1 MTSSRNSEDI
11 VTQICGNF
19 GKWQLKT
26 LIFVCLCKIPA
37 TWFMAC
43 ISFTAPV
50 PQTAEFLCIPA
61 EKDSQHHTLRPAE
74 MWLKNHQ
81 PPASKESWEKTD
93 REFFINQCYT
103 HRLVSPATDV
113 INSSDYEW
121 KISPSNKSYLFGNSD
136 AVQTVEVPCEQFEHR
151 VEYKSLVT
159 QFDLVC
165 SREMLVS
172 LTQAFHALGGLIG
185 GIMAMN
191 ILKYISPKRLMMFG
205 IIGQIICGNLTG
217 LVSTF
222 ILHVYYRCLTS
233 VFCSFMMASGQAIVN
248 DITSGKERTII
259 NILSELFA
267 SIALILLPG
276 VHMYCDSWTHLYIV
290 ISSSLLLF
298 IIPQRFITDS
308 PRWHLKQGNLD
319 ETLKILTQAAAI
331 NCRKIPND
339 VLSRLEQKSWQ
350 MRNSRSPSYW
360 SIWDGKTPRR
370 FIFMLHWNW
379 SVSVVIY
386 TVMILMIRLL
396 GVKYMHVN
404 TFCLG
409 FAEMLGI
416 AMGLYMFLYSK
427 RHWLHSGCLL
437 IFAGVTTYLIWLSPD
452 GVKESRK
459 AGYELLFWIILK
471 MLNSAV
477 LVVLTTRTGEMVAPE
492 KRPSLMLSTGCF
504 SRFWLTVV
512 PFTLVVG
519 KIHYLLPMTMF
530 ATAAISS
537 GAMMCYFNRHFQTT
551 EAKANI
557 VPTQTCAYRK
567 RSSLLFEGSE
577 NI

>member
-1 MTSSRNSEDI
+1 MTSSPNSEDI
-11 VTQICGNF
+11 ITQITGNF

-26 LIFVCLCKIPA
+26 LIFICLCKIPA

-50 PQTAEFLCIPA
+50 PQTSEFLCIPA
-61 EKDSQHHTLRPAE
+61 ERDVDHHTIRPAE
-74 MWLKNHQ
+74 MWLKHQ
-81 PPASKESWEKTD
+81 NETTTNTTNELLEKTD
-93 REFFINQCYT
+93 REFFIDQCYSY
-103 HRLVSPATDV
+103 RLADS
-113 INSSDYEW
+113 INLTEYEW
-121 KISPSNKSYLFGNSD
+121 KITPNNQSNWFGNSE
-136 AVQTVEVPCEQFEHR
+136 VVEVPCEQFEHR
-151 VEYKSLVT
+151 AEYKSLVT

-185 GIMAMN
+185 GLIALN
-191 ILKYISPKRLMMFG
+191 ILKYISPKRLMMIG
-205 IIGQIICGNLTG
+205 IVGQIICGNLTG

-233 VFCSFMMASGQAIVN
+233 VFCSFMTTSGQVIVS
-248 DITSGKERTII
+248 DITSGKQRTII
-259 NILSELFA
+259 LVLSEMFA

-276 VHMYCDSWTHLYIV
+276 VSMYCDSWTYLYIA

-298 IIPQRFITDS
+298 IIPHRFITDS
-308 PRWHLKQGNLD
+308 PRWHLKQGHID
-319 ETLKILTQAAAI
+319 ETLKILSKAASI
-331 NCRKIPND
+331 NCRQIPSD
-339 VLSRLEQKSWQ
+339 VMPRLEQKSWQ
-350 MRNSRSPSYW
+350 MKNSRMPSYW
-360 SIWDGKTPRR
+360 TIWDGKTPRR

-379 SVSVVIY
+379 SVSMVIY

-409 FAEMLGI
+409 FAEILGI
-416 AMGLYMFLYSK
+416 AMGLYIIMYTRK
-427 RHWLHSGCLL
+427 HWLHSGWLL
-437 IFAGVTTYLIWLSPD
+437 ILGGVTTYFIWLSPD
-452 GVKESRK
+452 GIKESRK
-459 AGYELLFWIILK
+459 AGYELCFWLILK

-477 LVVLTTRTGEMVAPE
+477 LIVLTTRTAEMVSIE
-492 KRPSLMLSTGCF
+492 KRPMLMLSTGCF

-537 GAMMCYFNRHFQTT
+537 GIMLCYFNRHFQNADVKPT
-551 EAKANI
+551 I
-557 VPTQTCAYRK
+557 VPAKSCTYRK
-567 RSSLLFEGSE
+567 RSSLLFGGK
-577 NI
+577 